1 MRIYVLSDLHLEFT
15 PFVPPSVDAD
25 VVILA
30 GDIDVGTRGLAWA
43 QRTFACPTLYIAGN
57 HEYYGGHLSRTL
69 DKLRALQTPR
79 VQVLERDEVIID
91 GVRFLGT
98 TAWTDYAVT
107 GNAARAQ
114 WLAQAQMTDFRRIR
128 TAGYRRVRPAD
139 FMEQN
144 HQALTWLRQRLAMAY
159 AGPTVVI
166 THHAPSLRSLQNS
179 PYAGTD
185 LDAAYANAW
194 ERMMGSTINL
204 WVHGHVHEAED
215 YVLAGTRVVCNP
227 RGYPGEATRFDPGL
241 LITV

>member
-1 MRIYVLSDLHLEFT
+1 MVCH
-15 PFVPPSVDAD
+15 A
-25 VVILA
+25 A
-30 GDIDVGTRGLAWA
+30 TRGLAWA